1 MIGTIALQELKAD
14 SNLKAQILREMED
27 YKDSKDKLILLDRTV
42 YGDGQEFSEAGIVQ
56 FYAEKLGGQQHAK
69 RKYEQPFQDGSQEPP
84 F

>member
-14 SNLKAQILREMED
+14 STLKAQVLQEMQD
-27 YKDSKDKLILLDRTV
+27 YQDDKDKLILLDRTV
-42 YGDGQEFSEAGIVQ
+42 YGDGQEFTEAGIIK
-56 FYAEKLGGQQHAK
+56 FYAEKLGGQQHSQ